1 MGFYFTGLVC
11 FHRGDLKK
19 AVGNFEVFSSKCPEY
34 TPPIIERARNLRD
47 ALNDAHR
54 AHDYASSMQ
63 HYKRALD
70 LAPKSHSSPS
80 LENDRVRAAILL
92 SRAGYFN
99 QNKKYEQAIQDYAAA
114 LELHDGLF
122 EAWQERA
129 MVYKKLGNFEKALQS
144 FHGASQ
150 LQPTNT
156 SICFSGISFAFSCSS
171 NFSFHFSS
179 SSFNLPAE
187 VRNSLKEMQAK
198 VNDPRPFYTAL
209 VAVFVSPESKVL

>member
-1 MGFYFTGLVC
+1 
-11 FHRGDLKK
+11 
-19 AVGNFEVFSSKCPEY
+19 
-34 TPPIIERARNLRD
+34 
-47 ALNDAHR
+47 
-54 AHDYASSMQ
+54 MQ

-80 LENDRVRAAILL
+80 LENDRVRAMIFL
-92 SRAGYFN
+92 SRARLHHKCN
-99 QNKKYEQAIQDYAAA
+99 HVKEAIQDYAAA
-114 LELHDGLF
+114 LELNDGLLD
-122 EAWQERA
+122 AWQERA
-129 MVYKKLGNFEKALQS
+129 IVYKEQKNFEKALQS